1 MSRSVFENAI
11 TATAS
16 QKSEIAREFELQ
28 AERRQFQSRVGALIL
43 DNKKSRGWDDKCSAA
58 SH

>member
-43 DNKKSRGWDDKCSAA
+43 DNKKSRGWDDKM
-58 SH
+58 